1 MHEAHLLKDLGLAIL
16 GAALLGLPFYLLRL
30 PLLLAYIAAGVLLGG
45 QLGLGFIQNAQSIA
59 TMAEIG
65 LVLLLFILGLE
76 INLKK
81 LLQAGKAVLVNGV
94 LQFAGCFAL
103 AWFVFPALGLAE
115 GPYDRVY
122 LAMACS
128 LSSTLVV
135 VKILSDRFELDR
147 FTSRITVG
155 ILIIQD
161 LWAIT
166 FLALQPNLS
175 DLRPL
180 VLAQSLGSV
189 GLLVFAAGTLARYA
203 LPWVFAKAG
212 KQPEL
217 MLVTAVSW
225 CFGMAGLAEK
235 LHLSKEMGAL
245 VAGVA
250 IASFP
255 YQADV
260 AAKVGN
266 LRDFFITLFFVS
278 LGLQIP
284 RPTPGGLALAAAI
297 SLFVIFSRLLTVYP
311 VQYCL
316 KYGNR
321 GSLIPALNLAQLS
334 EFALVVAALGVS
346 YGHVQPELLSAF
358 ILALVAT
365 ALLSSQ
371 LIPRSHDVY
380 RALNPWLERLG
391 LRDNVAGAGDAYEKG
406 HGHGHPAQVV
416 LLGFYR
422 EASSLLYE
430 FQREHS
436 REFLHRVMVVDFNPE
451 THKKLKELGIRVE
464 YGDISNSETL
474 KHLHLDQ
481 AQVLVCTVPDHLL
494 KGTSNLLLLRN
505 LKTLAPAAKIV
516 VTAETLQSARDMY
529 AEGAAYV
536 FVPRIVASHYL
547 AEVLD
552 RILADSAGNL
562 VQKAGDYLRQ
572 RHEVMP

>member
-1 MHEAHLLKDLGLAIL
+1 MHGSPLLKDLGLAIL
-16 GAALLGLPFYLLRL
+16 AAAAFGLPFYLMKL
-30 PLLLAYIAAGVLLGG
+30 PLMLAYIAAGVFLGTH
-45 QLGLGFIQNAQSIA
+45 LGMGLIHDPASVA
-59 TMAEIG
+59 TIAEIG

-76 INLKK
+76 IDIKK

-94 LQFAGCFAL
+94 LQFVGCFAL
-103 AWFVFPALGLAE
+103 GWVVFPALGLAD
-115 GPYDRVY
+115 GPYDRIY

-155 ILIIQD
+155 ILVIQD

-166 FLALQPNLS
+166 FLAVQPNLA
-175 DLRPL
+175 DLRASVL
-180 VLAQSLGSV
+180 VKSLGSV
-189 GLLVFAAGTLARYA
+189 GLLVAAAWALARYI

-217 MLVTAVSW
+217 MLVAAVSW
-225 CFGMAGLAEK
+225 CFGMAGLAES

-245 VAGVA
+245 VAGVS

-284 RPTPGGLALAAAI
+284 LPTASGLTLAGAI
-297 SLFVIFSRLLTVYP
+297 VAFVVLSRLLTVYP
-311 VQYCL
+311 TQYLL

-321 GSLIPALNLAQLS
+321 ASLIPAWNLAQVS
-334 EFALVVAALGVS
+334 EFALVVAALGIS
-346 YGHVQPELLSAF
+346 YGHVKPELLSAF

-371 LIPRSHDVY
+371 VIPRSHDLY
-380 RALNPWLERLG
+380 HFFNPWLEKVG
-391 LRDNVAGAGDAYEKG
+391 LKDAVQEGGDAFEKG
-406 HGHGHPAQVV
+406 HGHGHAAQVAF
-416 LLGFYR
+416 LGFFR
-422 EASSLLYE
+422 EASSLLHE

-436 REFLHRVMVVDFNPE
+436 KEFMHGLMVVDFNPE
-451 THKKLKELGIRVE
+451 THAKLKEQGIRVE
-464 YGDISNSETL
+464 YGDISNIETL

-481 AQVLVCTVPDHLL
+481 AKLLVCTVPDHLL
-494 KGTSNLLLLRN
+494 KGTSNLQLLRN
-505 LKTLAPAAKIV
+505 LKALAPQAKIV

-529 AEGAAYV
+529 DAGAAYV
-536 FVPRIVASHYL
+536 FVPRIVSSHYL
-547 AEVLD
+547 AEILD

-562 VQKAGDYLRQ
+562 AVKAHEFLSK